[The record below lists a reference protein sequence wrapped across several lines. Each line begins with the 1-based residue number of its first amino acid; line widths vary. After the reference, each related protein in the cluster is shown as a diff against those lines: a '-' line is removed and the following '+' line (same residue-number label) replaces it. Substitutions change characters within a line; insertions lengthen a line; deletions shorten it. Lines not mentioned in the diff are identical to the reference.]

1 MVMTTQKKSLI
12 RMMNMVEEPII
23 SENMHQMMR
32 STMKKLWLGLMTV
45 ARANIF
51 ERATISKAV
60 W

>member
-12 RMMNMVEEPII
+12 QMMNMVEGPII

-32 STMKKLWLGLMTV
+32 NTMRKLWLGLMTI
-45 ARANIF
+45 ARANIL
-51 ERATISKAV
+51 ERATLSKAV